1 MVSRLEYLDCNPQQP
16 LSLSLSLSHTH
27 YAPRP
32 KSYMDLYLH
41 DMSIARFCPQLLA
54 DPLFKIPAFF
64 TRDLLQ
70 QIDIKQNA
78 YWPSLFVGGA
88 STSSGLHSDWGSSAA
103 WMMVLQGRKHW
114 VIAKPSS
121 RAALFECVPTL
132 ENPTEDRFDGDLMKD
147 TSSSSE
153 NGNDG
158 ASCGDLPTSLLEPGE
173 VFEDVLE
180 AGEVL
185 FIPADCPH
193 QVRNLDTVRTVRINA
208 MHCRLTGCRL
218 MEPCVCLFCE

>member
-1 MVSRLEYLDCNPQQP
+1 
-16 LSLSLSLSHTH
+16 
-27 YAPRP
+27 
-32 KSYMDLYLH
+32 
-41 DMSIARFCPQLLA
+41 MSIARFCPQLLS
-54 DPLFKIPAFF
+54 DFQFTVPHFF

-103 WMMVLQGRKHW
+103 WMMLLQGRKHW
-114 VIAKPSS
+114 VITKPSA
-121 RAALFECVPTL
+121 RAALFERVPTIA
-132 ENPTEDRFDGDLMKD
+132 NPTEGRFDGDLMRN
-147 TSSSSE
+147 TNRYYVE
-153 NGNDG
+153 TAGNDG
-158 ASCGDLPTSLLEPGE
+158 SACGDDLPSSLLTDDE

-193 QVRNLDTVRTVRINA
+193 QVRNLDTVRTSA
-208 MHCRLTGCRL
+208 MLVVAWLSFNLYLLWYMC
-218 MEPCVCLFCE
+218 CVGE